1 VIDDTGNCGNT
12 SAVVGPFALLRGLIH
27 PVEPVPKV
35 RIYNTNTKK
44 VILAEFLVENGEFI
58 SEEIFGLMALQAAA
72 PRSFSISSARESVT
86 GKLLPTGKVREEVK
100 FPKLGTLEVSMA
112 DAANPFVFIRARDLR
127 LKGNENIDE
136 FSNNEATLKKCQ
148 AIRLV
153 VAEIMGIAKT
163 EEATTKRRFQ
173 RSPGWLRRRPIQLQ
187 RVRWSFTDRWRGAD
201 GSASDAP

>member
-1 VIDDTGNCGNT
+1 MIPVTAGTT

-35 RIYNTNTKK
+35 QIYNTNTKK

-112 DAANPFVFIRARDLR
+112 DAATPLYSSVPETWGSRAMRTST
-127 LKGNENIDE
+127 N
-136 FSNNEATLKKCQ
+136 S
-148 AIRLV
+148 
-153 VAEIMGIAKT
+153 
-163 EEATTKRRFQ
+163 ATTK
-173 RSPGWLRRRPIQLQ
+173 PH
-187 RVRWSFTDRWRGAD
+187 
-201 GSASDAP
+201 